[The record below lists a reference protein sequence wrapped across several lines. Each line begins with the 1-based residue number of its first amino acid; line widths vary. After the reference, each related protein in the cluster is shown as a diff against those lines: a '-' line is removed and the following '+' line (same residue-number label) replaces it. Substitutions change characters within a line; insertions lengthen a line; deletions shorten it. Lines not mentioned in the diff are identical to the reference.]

1 MERAR
6 QAELRRQL
14 DIVAKATL
22 VNSVKVK
29 SSVRFSLEENI
40 SFRNHDDAL
49 DIQVV
54 LISMDNHRIYHNHNI
69 AQEVP
74 VNIKD

>member
-14 DIVAKATL
+14 DIVAKAAL

-29 SSVRFSLEENI
+29 DFFFGLLKYRLNVYLGI
-40 SFRNHDDAL
+40 
-49 DIQVV
+49 
-54 LISMDNHRIYHNHNI
+54 
-69 AQEVP
+69 
-74 VNIKD
+74 

>member
-14 DIVAKATL
+14 DTITKAAL

-29 SSVRFSLEENI
+29 KYF
-40 SFRNHDDAL
+40 F
-49 DIQVV
+49 
-54 LISMDNHRIYHNHNI
+54 
-69 AQEVP
+69 
-74 VNIKD
+74 K